1 MLDSELDKCL
11 VRETEVGQDLS
22 EVSCR
27 WIEEEEEE
35 EKVKEEGTGED
46 IMILTQTTMMDT
58 ELIDQT
64 REATNLTRTVT
75 ATTATID
82 PRVMQLPRHL
92 LITINLLREQ
102 HILSPMVILRLHLLP
117 TTIPLL
123 HLTKVEEP

>member
-35 EKVKEEGTGED
+35 VKEEGTGED

-64 REATNLTRTVT
+64 RGATNLTRTVT

-82 PRVMQLPRHL
+82 PRVMQLPLLL
-92 LITINLLREQ
+92 LITINRLREQ

-117 TTIPLL
+117 TTIPLH
-123 HLTKVEEP
+123 HLTKVEGP

>member
-1 MLDSELDKCL
+1 MLDTELDKCL
-11 VRETEVGQDLS
+11 VPEMEVGQDLS

-35 EKVKEEGTGED
+35 VKEEDMGEV

-64 REATNLTRTVT
+64 RGATNRTRTVT

-82 PRVMQLPRHL
+82 PRVMQLPLLL
-92 LITINLLREQ
+92 LITINRLREQ
-102 HILSPMVILRLHLLP
+102 HLLSLMVILRLHLLP